1 MQIEAVSGDVCVC
14 VCDHYIRMISS
25 LPSLW
30 NNATRGVLS
39 VLYVCVPVWV
49 CVRAD
54 RWRRTTFLMKN
65 RAVVERLATGPSG
78 PAPQRVWCSG
88 SDAFISQEGILGCLK
103 YSCCLQEQKPPLMN
117 KGSLEHCLL
126 RHPQWISGACLCS
139 QTLLICN
146 NHIRKRSCEHLVVMI
161 LNFIF
166 RTVSAGIDFSMRRE
180 LKERGYF
187 RHWCGRSLAA
197 LEGDG

>member
-1 MQIEAVSGDVCVC
+1 MQIEAVSGDVCVIVTCIWSHLYLPLETMPPGVYCQYSTC
-14 VCDHYIRMISS
+14 V
-25 LPSLW
+25 
-30 NNATRGVLS
+30 A
-39 VLYVCVPVWV
+39 VWV

-54 RWRRTTFLMKN
+54 RWRRTAFLMKT

-78 PAPQRVWCSG
+78 PAPPRVWCSG
-88 SDAFISQEGILGCLK
+88 LDAFISQEGILGCLK

-126 RHPQWISGACLCS
+126 SQPQWISGACLCS
-139 QTLLICN
+139 ETLLICN
-146 NHIRKRSCEHLVVMI
+146 NHIRMRSCEHLVLMI

-166 RTVSAGIDFSMRRE
+166 RTVSAGIDFSMQCE
-180 LKERGYF
+180 LEECGYF
-187 RHWCGRSLAA
+187 RHWCGCSLAT